1 MLFNSLGFALFLPVV
16 FLIYWLLRRWHRW
29 QNLFVLVASYYFYGC
44 WDWRFLMLI
53 AFTSAAS
60 YLSGLWIGAAEEGKR
75 KWIMWGNVGINLLIL
90 GLFKYYDF
98 FAQSFAD
105 LFLGGQAD
113 GLLLGLVLPVGISF
127 YTFQALSY
135 SIDVYRGA
143 VRPTRDVVAFFAYV
157 AFFPQLVAGPIER
170 ASSLLP
176 QFQTSRHFDYA
187 LGVDG
192 LRQMLWGF
200 FKKMVV
206 ADSCALYV
214 DHAFAD
220 MQGANGATL
229 AVGAVLFSIQIYG
242 DFSGYSDIAI
252 GCAKLFGIRLRR
264 NFDVPYFSRDIAEF
278 WRRWHM
284 SLTSWFRDY
293 VYIPLGGS
301 RVGRWRV
308 VINTFVIFLV
318 SGLWH
323 GANWTFVAWGA
334 FHALLFLP
342 LVLMGVNRKHRGVVS
357 EGRLLPTWREAGQML
372 LTFVLATVGWVL
384 FRADT
389 IHDAVVYLHNIL
401 THGFFQHPVGFGD
414 MGCRVLLVALPLLMV
429 VEWLNRSEEHGMA
442 RLPRW
447 RWVRWMWYMVLI
459 FLILAFAQTGEMPF
473 IYFQF

>member
-1 MLFNSLGFALFLPVV
+1 MLFNSLGFALFLPAV
-16 FLIYWLLRRWHRW
+16 FLIYWLLRRWRRW
-29 QNLFVLVASYYFYGC
+29 QNLFVLAASYFFYGC
-44 WDWRFLMLI
+44 WDVRFLALI
-53 AFTSAAS
+53 AFTSWSAGAE
-60 YLSGLWIGAAEEGKR
+60 GRRRVWIV
-75 KWIMWGNVGINLLIL
+75 WGNVAVNLLIL

-98 FAQSFAD
+98 FVQSFAD
-105 LFLGGQAD
+105 LFLGGHAE

-135 SIDVYRGA
+135 SIDVYRGT
-143 VRPTRDVVAFFAYV
+143 VRPTRDAVEFFAYV

-170 ASSLLP
+170 ASNLLP
-176 QFQTSRHFDYA
+176 QFQTARRFDYA
-187 LGVDG
+187 LAVDG

-214 DHAFAD
+214 DHAFGD
-220 MQGANGATL
+220 LQGANGGTL
-229 AVGAVLFSIQIYG
+229 AVGAVLFSVQIYC

-301 RVGRWRV
+301 RVSRGRV
-308 VINTFVIFLV
+308 VLNTFVIFLL

-323 GANWTFVAWGA
+323 GANWTFVAWGG

-342 LVLMGVNRKHRGVVS
+342 LILLGKNRKHRDVVAQ
-357 EGRLLPTWREAGQML
+357 GRWLPTWREAVQMV
-372 LTFVLATVGWVL
+372 LTFALATVGWVI
-384 FRADT
+384 FRSDSIGEAF
-389 IHDAVVYLHNIL
+389 VYLQNMVTNGL
-401 THGFFQHPVGFGD
+401 LQRPVSFGSI
-414 MGCRVLLVALPLLMV
+414 GCKVLMV
-429 VEWLNRSEEHGMA
+429 AVPLMVAVEWVNRTCEHGLA

-447 RWVRWMWYMVLI
+447 RWVRWLGYMVLI

>member
-1 MLFNSLGFALFLPVV
+1 
-16 FLIYWLLRRWHRW
+16 
-29 QNLFVLVASYYFYGC
+29 
-44 WDWRFLMLI
+44 
-53 AFTSAAS
+53 
-60 YLSGLWIGAAEEGKR
+60 
-75 KWIMWGNVGINLLIL
+75 
-90 GLFKYYDF
+90 
-98 FAQSFAD
+98 
-105 LFLGGQAD
+105 
-113 GLLLGLVLPVGISF
+113 
-127 YTFQALSY
+127 
-135 SIDVYRGA
+135 
-143 VRPTRDVVAFFAYV
+143 
-157 AFFPQLVAGPIER
+157 
-170 ASSLLP
+170 
-176 QFQTSRHFDYA
+176 
-187 LGVDG
+187 
-192 LRQMLWGF
+192 
-200 FKKMVV
+200 MVV

-229 AVGAVLFSIQIYG
+229 AVGAVLFSIQIYC

-252 GCAKLFGIRLRR
+252 GSAKLFGIRLRR

-308 VINTFVIFLV
+308 VMNTFIIFML

-342 LVLMGVNRKHRGVVS
+342 LVLLGVNRKHRGVVS
-357 EGRLLPTWREAGQML
+357 EGRLLPTLREAGQML

-389 IHDAVVYLHNIL
+389 IHDAVVYLCNML

-414 MGCRVLLVALPLLMV
+414 LGCRVLLLALPLLVV
-429 VEWLNRSEEHGMA
+429 VEWLNRSAEHGMA

-447 RWVRWMWYMVLI
+447 RWVRWLIYMVLI